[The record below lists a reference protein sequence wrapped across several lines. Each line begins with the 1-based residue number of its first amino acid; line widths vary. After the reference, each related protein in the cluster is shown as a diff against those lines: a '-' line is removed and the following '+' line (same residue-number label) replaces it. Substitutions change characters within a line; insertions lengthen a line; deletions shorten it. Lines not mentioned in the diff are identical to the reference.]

1 MKKKLTALIL
11 AMMMILLCAGN
22 ALATERFLQK
32 GDTGDEVRQVQDRL
46 IALKYPL
53 SILSLEYLGRSFGA
67 DTEKC
72 VTLFQNRNGLL
83 ASGIVD
89 DMTWD
94 ALFGDDAEVW
104 VDNSWNALYD
114 VAEEDGYLSWN
125 GIAAYATGMPVMM
138 AEIPWNTE
146 EYTQFAENG
155 FRSVAAAPLSTFAA
169 DVDTSAYSRVRS
181 RILKGLSVSP
191 DSVRVEEMLNYFRY
205 DYAGPRGDEPF
216 GVTME
221 MARCPWNEK
230 TLLLQIGLQAR
241 VISREDRPAHN
252 LVFLIDTSGSMEG
265 ADRLDLVKRAYL
277 LMLEEL
283 NPTDTVSIVAYAS
296 QDRVVLEG
304 MPVRNTAAIMEA
316 ISDLEA
322 GGSTNGSAG
331 LIRAYELAEK
341 YYVEGGVNRIILA
354 TDGDLNVGVTSTGDL
369 ARLVTE
375 KKKAGVGLTVMGF
388 GYGNLKDNKLEA
400 LADYGD
406 GNCWYI
412 DTIHEARKALV
423 TEADGTFITVAKDVK
438 LQLDFNPAK
447 VSGYRLIGYED
458 RLLAPEDFHDD
469 TRDGG
474 EIGSGHRVTA
484 LYEIVPAGS
493 DFDFG
498 AAQSRYAPAPSPED
512 EDGEWLT
519 LSVRAKKPDS
529 DVSDL
534 YTYPLT
540 GEPAGAL
547 SDNMTL
553 AAAIAETAM
562 LLRDSPYKGSSTYE
576 SALELLRS
584 NSSVVGDPCKEEFLY
599 LVGLLAR

>member
-1 MKKKLTALIL
+1 MKTRLTALLL
-11 AMMMILLCAGN
+11 ATVMILCCMGS
-22 ALATERFLQK
+22 ALATERFIQR
-32 GDTGDEVRQVQDRL
+32 GDSGEEVHKIQERL
-46 IALKYPL
+46 MALDYPL
-53 SILSLEYLGRSFGA
+53 GFLSLEYLSSSFGP

-72 VTLFQNRNGLL
+72 VALFQGRNDLL

-94 ALFGDDAEVW
+94 ALFSDAAEGW
-104 VDNSWNALYD
+104 VSARSELYD
-114 VAEEDGYLSWN
+114 VAEEAGMWSYN
-125 GIAAYATGMPVMM
+125 FAYATGMPLMM
-138 AEIPWNTE
+138 EELDWNTE

-155 FRSVAAAPLSTFAA
+155 FRAVATAPLSTFAA
-169 DVDTSAYSRVRS
+169 DVDTASYARLRA
-181 RILKGLSVSP
+181 RILRGETVPP

-205 DYAGPRGDEPF
+205 DYAAPQGDEPF

-221 MARCPWNEK
+221 LAKCPWNGK
-230 TLLLQIGLQAR
+230 TLLLQIGLQAKT
-241 VISREDRPAHN
+241 VPVEDRPAHN

-265 ADRLDLVKRAYL
+265 EDRLDLVKRAYL

-283 NPTDTVSIVAYAS
+283 EPGDTVSIVAYAS

-304 MPVRNTAAIMEA
+304 TPVLNGTAIMEA
-316 ISDLEA
+316 ISDLQA
-322 GGSTNGSAG
+322 GGATNGSAG
-331 LIRAYELAEK
+331 LIRAYEIAEK
-341 YYVEGGVNRIILA
+341 YFVKGGVNRIILA

-369 ARLVTE
+369 ARLVME
-375 KKKAGVGLTVMGF
+375 KKKAGIGLTVMGF

-412 DTIHEARKALV
+412 DTIHEARRALV
-423 TEADGTFITVAKDVK
+423 TEAGGTFITVAKDVK

-447 VSGYRLIGYED
+447 VAGYRLIGYED
-458 RLLAPEDFHDD
+458 RLMAPEDFHDD
-469 TRDGG
+469 AKDGG

-498 AAQSRYAPAPSPED
+498 GTGSKYAQTVPD
-512 EDGEWLT
+512 ENPDGEWLT

-529 DVSDL
+529 GVSDL
-534 YTYPLT
+534 YTYPLA
-540 GEPAGAL
+540 GEPQETL
-547 SDNMTL
+547 SDNMKL

-562 LLRDSPYKGSSTYE
+562 VLRDSPWKGTSSYDA
-576 SALELLRS
+576 ALKLLRD
-584 NSSVVGDPCKEEFLY
+584 NGSVLGDAYKEEFLY
-599 LVGLLAR
+599 LVDLLSR

>member
-1 MKKKLTALIL
+1 MKKRLTALVLVI
-11 AMMMILLCAGN
+11 AMILCCAAG
-22 ALATERFLQK
+22 ALATERFLQR
-32 GDTGDEVRQVQDRL
+32 GDTGTEVRQVQERL
-46 IALKYPL
+46 MALGYPL
-53 SILSLEYLGRSFGA
+53 GFLSLEYLGSTFGP

-72 VTLFQNRNGLL
+72 VELFQGRNGLL
-83 ASGIVD
+83 ESGIVD

-94 ALFGDDAEVW
+94 ALFSDGAEGW
-104 VDNSWNALYD
+104 AASRTEMYD
-114 VAEEDGYLSWN
+114 LAEEAGAWSYN
-125 GIAAYATGMPVMM
+125 FAYATGMPLMM
-138 AEIPWNTE
+138 GMNDIAWNTE

-155 FRSVAAAPLSTFAA
+155 FRSVATAPLSTFAA
-169 DVDTSAYSRVRS
+169 DVDTASYARLRA
-181 RILKGLSVSP
+181 RILKAEAVPP

-205 DYAGPRGDEPF
+205 DYASPQGDEPF

-221 MARCPWNEK
+221 LNKCPWNDK
-230 TLLLQIGLQAR
+230 TLLLQIGLQAKT
-241 VISREDRPAHN
+241 VPAEDRPAHN

-265 ADRLDLVKRAYL
+265 EDRLDLVKRAYL

-283 NPTDTVSIVAYAS
+283 EPGDTVSIVAYAS

-304 MPVRNTAAIMEA
+304 TPVFNGTAIMEA
-316 ISDLEA
+316 ISDLQA
-322 GGSTNGSAG
+322 GGATNGSAG
-331 LIRAYELAEK
+331 LIRAYEIAEK
-341 YYVEGGVNRIILA
+341 YFAEGGVNRIILA

-369 ARLVTE
+369 ARLVME
-375 KKKAGVGLTVMGF
+375 KKKAGIGLTVMGF

-412 DTIHEARKALV
+412 DTIHEARRALV
-423 TEADGTFITVAKDVK
+423 TEAGGTFITVAKDVK

-447 VSGYRLIGYED
+447 VAGYRLIGYED
-458 RLLAPEDFHDD
+458 RLLAPEDFSDD
-469 TRDGG
+469 TKDGG

-498 AAQSRYAPAPSPED
+498 AASSKYAPAPQGD
-512 EDGEWLT
+512 ADGEWLT

-534 YTYPLT
+534 YTYPLA
-540 GEPAGAL
+540 GEAGDAL
-547 SDNMTL
+547 SDNMKL

-562 LLRDSPYKGSSTYE
+562 VLRDSPYKGTATYD
-576 SALELLRS
+576 SALRLLRD
-584 NSSVVGDPCKEEFLY
+584 NESVLGDAYKEEFLY
-599 LVGLLAR
+599 LVGLLARK